1 MFDIG
6 FWELITIAIV
16 ALIIV
21 RPGKLPKFAKDT
33 GKLLNGLRNY
43 IQSTKKEIAEELNVE
58 EINKLQNSFNHI
70 DKLMEEAPDKNL
82 SKKK

>member
-21 RPGKLPKFAKDT
+21 PPGRLPKFAKDT
-33 GKLLNGLRNY
+33 GKLLNGLLNY
-43 IQSTKKEIAEELNVE
+43 VQNTKKEIAEELNVE
-58 EINKLQNSFNHI
+58 KINKLQDSFNHI